1 MFFVVRNVVRLF
13 AKALPKKLYM
23 DKAYEKLH
31 DTLMFY
37 GVDCVLPYYISS
49 GNPIPEF
56 PETSFRVDYYAVC
69 VCVEG
74 QIEIE
79 IDNLQYHLSE
89 NEFLVLAPS
98 TVLRFVQTNGELRM
112 RLLLFDKNFLLKN
125 IADPFFLDKMG
136 LFTGR
141 SFCVIRSNGDDA
153 NRIFSLMEYLKEVSE
168 RNGRYTLDLVRT
180 LIFNVLLEVAE
191 IVVNEKQT
199 SDKTLEEG
207 NCLFFRFMELVC
219 KHVGQHKDVAYYA
232 DCLSVSNKYLI
243 AVVKRGAGK
252 TPHQIIDEYILK
264 EALALLG
271 NPEKTV
277 SDVAYAIGF
286 NSVSAF
292 GRFFKKHSYV
302 SPSEYRRAQLSG
314 QEI

>member
-1 MFFVVRNVVRLF
+1 
-13 AKALPKKLYM
+13 M
-23 DKAYEKLH
+23 DEAYEKLH

-37 GVDCVLPYYISS
+37 GVDCVRPYYISS

-56 PETSFRVDYYAVC
+56 PKTSFRVDYYAVC

-74 QIEIE
+74 QIGIE

-98 TVLRFVQTNGELRM
+98 TVLRFVETDGQLRM

-136 LFTGR
+136 LFGGR
-141 SFCVIRSNGDDA
+141 SFRVIRSNVADA
-153 NRIFSLMEYLKEVSE
+153 NRIFSLLEYLQEASQ

-191 IVVNEKQT
+191 IVANERR
-199 SDKTLEEG
+199 EEGDVVADG
-207 NCLFFRFMELVC
+207 NCLYFRFMELVC
-219 KHVGQHKDVAYYA
+219 ERVGQHKDVAYYA
-232 DCLSVSNKYLI
+232 DCLCVSNKYLI
-243 AVVKRGAGK
+243 NAVKRGAGK

-292 GRFFKKHSYV
+292 GRFFKKYSYV
-302 SPSEYRRAQLSG
+302 SPSEYRRAQVSG
-314 QEI
+314 GEI